1 MLKMSRNCEKSMLK
15 VSVRKMF
22 DKRYLLFGFYY
33 ILQIFFHESCAFLK
47 DRENNLETTCA

>member
-33 ILQIFFHESCAFLK
+33 ILQVFFTKAVYF
-47 DRENNLETTCA
+47 